1 MEKIKINVLLVEDN
15 PFDAEFLQRL
25 FTRANQQQWQIIH
38 VEQLSEAINI
48 CTSCVR
54 TAENS
59 SSSKLN
65 LSQIDVVL
73 LDLSL
78 PDSMGLDTL
87 ERFRIAVPDIPVVVL
102 TGLNDD
108 KIALQALA
116 QGAQDYLSKDEI
128 KIHSLPRAIRYAI
141 ERAEIIKKLRESEQ
155 LTREALLK
163 EQELNRLKT
172 SFVAMLS
179 HEFRNP
185 LSTFCTFIELLQLK
199 EKLPE
204 ACIDLFLKRT
214 EKALKQMLKLLDEVL
229 FISQSEIGQ
238 FKYQPVALNLINFCE
253 QIIESLRF
261 SEGKSYT
268 INFTYSGEFHQVEMD
283 EELLSYILT
292 NLLSNA
298 IKYSPAER
306 PISFDLNC
314 QGRVAIFQIKD
325 QGVGI
330 PSADKKHLFETFFR
344 GSNVGKVPGTGLGLA
359 IVKKC
364 VELHQGSIQIESEE
378 GVGTTV
384 TVTLPLKLMHTNGA

>member
-15 PFDAEFLQRL
+15 PFDAELLQRL
-25 FTRANQQQWQIIH
+25 FIRANQQQWQIVH
-38 VEQLSEAINI
+38 VEQLSEAIDI
-48 CTSCVR
+48 CTSCIR
-54 TAENS
+54 TAENCS
-59 SSSKLN
+59 LSKLN
-65 LSQIDVVL
+65 LPKIDVVL

-78 PDSMGLDTL
+78 PDSIGLDTL
-87 ERFRIAVPDIPVVVL
+87 EEFRIAVPDIPVVVL
-102 TGLNDD
+102 TGLNDE

-116 QGAQDYLSKDEI
+116 QGAQDYLIKDEI

-141 ERAEIIKKLRESEQ
+141 ERAEIIKQLRESEQ
-155 LTREALLK
+155 RTREALLK
-163 EQELNRLKT
+163 EQELNKLKT

-185 LSTFCTFIELLQLK
+185 LSTVCTFIELLQLK

-204 ACIDLFLKRT
+204 ECRDIFLKRT

-238 FKYQPVALNLINFCE
+238 FKYQPVTLNLINFCE
-253 QIIESLRF
+253 QVIESIRF
-261 SEGKSYT
+261 NEGKNYN
-268 INFTYSGEFHQVEMD
+268 INFTYSGECHQVEMD